1 MSTIV
6 WTTLITAVSTVTAS
20 LGTVWIKGLIDNRAQ
35 ALQAEQA
42 SAAAMSD
49 RQRDAYTGLLRTAR
63 YWQGAAEEIRQ
74 EFKGLPPDHEID
86 RSRILVQDLTQA
98 AALVELVG
106 TGTARTCAEV
116 IYDKSMSV
124 GHVYARHLRQLTSA
138 KENPGTPVPA
148 FDTHAASEALRA
160 LEAAIQSFVNCV
172 RVELGS

>member
-63 YWQGAAEEIRQ
+63 YWQGAAEEIGRSSRA
-74 EFKGLPPDHEID
+74 FPPTT
-86 RSRILVQDLTQA
+86 RS
-98 AALVELVG
+98 
-106 TGTARTCAEV
+106 TAPASWSRT
-116 IYDKSMSV
+116 
-124 GHVYARHLRQLTSA
+124 
-138 KENPGTPVPA
+138 
-148 FDTHAASEALRA
+148 
-160 LEAAIQSFVNCV
+160 
-172 RVELGS
+172 